1 MTDKAGFWSTRKIV
15 VIFLLS
21 GAAIVL
27 FALGPLLLA
36 LSAGLIAQTA
46 GCTLDEGSVHACLI
60 GGVELGET
68 LYTMFVLGWL
78 TMMTAPLGAIAGLV
92 WLIALAG
99 VVILRLIR
107 KKT

>member
-1 MTDKAGFWSTRKIV
+1 MSEKASFWSTRKII

-36 LSAGLIAQTA
+36 LSASVIAQA
-46 GCTLDEGSVHACLI
+46 NGCGLDEGSVHSCLVA
-60 GGVELGET
+60 GVEMGEA

-78 TMMTAPLGAIAGLV
+78 TMVTAPLGAMAGLA
-92 WLIALAG
+92 WLLALVV

-107 KKT
+107 KKS